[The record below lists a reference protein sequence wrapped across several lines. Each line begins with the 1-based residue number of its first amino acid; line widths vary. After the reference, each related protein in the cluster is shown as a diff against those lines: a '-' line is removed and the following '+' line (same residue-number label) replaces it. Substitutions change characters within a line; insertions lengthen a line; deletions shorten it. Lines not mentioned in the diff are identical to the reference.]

1 MRAFFTFLFL
11 NFLEKVKRFYQK
23 STKSVFFRFYYGF
36 NFYTIIFT
44 FMEIQVI
51 PIEFATPEY
60 DEMVRLRYR
69 VLREP
74 LGLDYTPE
82 QLATEYSDT
91 LLVAFDTQ
99 QNLCACLIF
108 TPQSAELLK
117 MRQVAVAPEYQK
129 KGIGQQLVAESERWA
144 RQNGYSKIVLNA
156 RENAIPFYEKLKYDV
171 TNDWFQ
177 EINIPHKTMIKSL

>member
-1 MRAFFTFLFL
+1 
-11 NFLEKVKRFYQK
+11 
-23 STKSVFFRFYYGF
+23 
-36 NFYTIIFT
+36 
-44 FMEIQVI
+44 MEIQVI

-69 VLREP
+69 ILREP

-82 QLATEYSDT
+82 QLSVEYSDI
-91 LLVAFDTQ
+91 LLAAFDAQ

-117 MRQVAVAPEYQK
+117 MRQVAVSSDCQN
-129 KGIGQQLVAESERWA
+129 KGVGRQLVAESERWA

-156 RENAIPFYEKLKYDV
+156 RENAVPFYEKLKYDV
-171 TNDWFQ
+171 ASDWFQ
-177 EINIPHKTMIKSL
+177 EIDIPHKKMTKSV